1 MISKSKEE
9 ALNAETLT
17 VEACLGAIRH
27 HPRGAV
33 SLYLDNL
40 EPGRRGQGKEGEE
53 KLESP
58 TLQQPLIRV

>member
-9 ALNAETLT
+9 ALNVETLT

-27 HPRGAV
+27 HPQGTV
-33 SLYLDNL
+33 SLYPDNP
-40 EPGRRGQGKEGEE
+40 EPGRGGQGKEGEE
-53 KLESP
+53 KLESL